1 VIASSSYVRPEA
13 RALLKLGLPMV
24 ATQLF
29 IMAMGFLDTA
39 MAGHYSSTD
48 LAGVALG
55 GNVLWP
61 VFMLMTGLTMAV
73 TPIVAQLRGANNVG
87 DAGAPLRQGLWIAL
101 ATSLLT
107 AVIVSNA
114 EGLFRVAGV
123 DDEVARV
130 AMGYLRSAAWGLPP
144 AMVYVCLRF
153 GSEGLGH
160 TRPPM
165 VVAALALPINA
176 VANYIFIFGKFGAP
190 ELGGVGCGWAT
201 AMVWWVELMM
211 MMWVIRR
218 PYYRATGLL
227 TRFNW
232 PRLREIGSILKV
244 GIPIGITM
252 FVEMAVYSVIGF
264 LIARIGVT
272 ELAAHSIAGNL
283 NWMTYVIPMSLG
295 SAASIRVGFY
305 VGARNTQGARQ
316 AAATAFFI
324 SLGYALLVSAL
335 LVLLRLHLV
344 GIYTNDVAV
353 IAVAANLMI
362 FIAAYQIVDDTQAT
376 MVGALR
382 GYKDTR
388 VPMLYS
394 LFGYWLIALPLGVVL
409 ASGLLP
415 LPPLGVYGYWG
426 AMTFGLLLVALMV
439 GVRLWRTSRNDS
451 RIARLAAG

>member
-1 VIASSSYVRPEA
+1 
-13 RALLKLGLPMV
+13 
-24 ATQLF
+24 
-29 IMAMGFLDTA
+29 
-39 MAGHYSSTD
+39 
-48 LAGVALG
+48 
-55 GNVLWP
+55 
-61 VFMLMTGLTMAV
+61 
-73 TPIVAQLRGANNVG
+73 
-87 DAGAPLRQGLWIAL
+87 
-101 ATSLLT
+101 
-107 AVIVSNA
+107 
-114 EGLFRVAGV
+114 
-123 DDEVARV
+123 
-130 AMGYLRSAAWGLPP
+130 
-144 AMVYVCLRF
+144 
-153 GSEGLGH
+153 
-160 TRPPM
+160 
-165 VVAALALPINA
+165 
-176 VANYIFIFGKFGAP
+176 
-190 ELGGVGCGWAT
+190 
-201 AMVWWVELMM
+201 MVWWVELMM

-344 GIYTNDVAV
+344 GIYTNDAAV